1 MYDATDHEKLRA
13 LSAAY
18 LEMIEGY
25 KKFPAA
31 KVQDKAAMKPDTAKG
46 EMQARKMDTVRGATD
61 AFPETVKGTVKGQE
75 MSNKKSGLEKKFKS
89 PSVAGSEG
97 AAKAK
102 MGMEKPTP
110 KRPKSRMPKSDMP
123 GTMKK

>member
-1 MYDATDHEKLRA
+1 MYNTPDHDKLRA

-18 LEMIEGY
+18 REMIEGY

-46 EMQARKMDTVRGATD
+46 ESQARKMDTVRGATD
-61 AFPETVKGTVKGQE
+61 AFPDVVKGAVKGQE
-75 MSNKKSGLEKKFKS
+75 MSNKKSGLEKKFKGPAVS
-89 PSVAGSEG
+89 GSEG

-102 MGMEKPTP
+102 MGMAKPTP
-110 KRPKSRMPKSDMP
+110 KRPQSRMPKSNMP